1 MAKLTD
7 KQADVTIFFTAC
19 KAQKPMSNE
28 PIIQNSSD
36 QESGNIHPSQSNPR
50 GKFFLYFLLILLS
63 VTAVWFLRQPR
74 VQATIIDWPNH
85 SLWDNVKRLVGA
97 DEKELRGEKEGR
109 INFLLLGQGGPGHS
123 GPYLTDTIIL
133 ASLDVKTK
141 TVGLLSIP
149 RDLAVNIPGYG
160 YRKINNANAF
170 GEQAGPGQ
178 GSQLSKQVVTDAFG
192 IPIHYYARLDFSGF
206 VSIVN
211 ALGGLPIN
219 VEKNFA
225 DNQFPASEDG
235 PFKTVKFEAG
245 WQLMSGEKAL
255 DFVRSRHGTNDQASD
270 FSRAKR
276 QQLILLALKQKLLSP
291 ATFLNPRLAIN
302 LYKTFNASVDTDIS
316 AQEAVKLAHLLKDV
330 SADNIRHIV
339 LDNSPTGYL
348 KDSIGNE
355 GAYLLVPKSGNYND
369 LKILA
374 QNLLDNPE
382 LNSEKATL
390 YIENGTGIAG
400 LADTVADKLKLLGW
414 DKVEFGNA
422 AKSDF
427 QGSLLYDYTKGTKLA
442 SRQYLEK
449 NFSLKALDPDPNDN
463 NVQYDFKLILG
474 RDQLSNQ

>member
-1 MAKLTD
+1 
-7 KQADVTIFFTAC
+7 
-19 KAQKPMSNE
+19 MSNE

-36 QESGNIHPSQSNPR
+36 QEIGNIQPSQSNPR

-63 VTAVWFLRQPR
+63 ITAVWFLRQPR

-97 DEKELRGEKEGR
+97 DEKELRGEADGR

-141 TVGLLSIP
+141 SVGLLSIP
-149 RDLAVNIPGYG
+149 RDLAANIPGYG

-170 GEQAGPGQ
+170 GEQAGPNQ
-178 GSQLSKQVVTDAFG
+178 GSQLSKQVVTDTFG

-219 VEKNFA
+219 VEQSFA

-255 DFVRSRHGTNDQASD
+255 DFVRSRHGTNDQGSD
-270 FSRAKR
+270 FARAKR
-276 QQLILLALKQKLLSP
+276 QQLVLLSLKQKLLSP

-316 AQEAVKLAHLLKDV
+316 AQEAVKLAHLLKDI
-330 SADNIRHIV
+330 SADSIRHVV

-348 KDSIGNE
+348 KDATGSE

-369 LKILA
+369 LKTLA

-382 LNSEKATL
+382 VNTEKATL
-390 YIENGTGIAG
+390 YLENGTGVTG
-400 LADTVADKLKLLGW
+400 LAEKISDKLKLLGW
-414 DKVEFGNA
+414 DKVEIANA
-422 AKSDF
+422 NKSDF
-427 QGSLLYDYTKGTKLA
+427 QTSLLYDYSKGAKPASLKL
-442 SRQYLEK
+442 LEK
-449 NFSLKALDPDPNDN
+449 YFNLKAGPPEANDSN
-463 NVQYDFKLILG
+463 NAQSDFKLILG
-474 RDQLSNQ
+474 RDQLTNQ